1 MTSNE
6 KNVENKAAS
15 AAYERKQ
22 NRKRPGFLN
31 QETLDRIA
39 REHSQDLKEL
49 GAKDK
54 DC

>member
-1 MTSNE
+1 MTSDE
-6 KNVENKAAS
+6 EQAGSKAVS
-15 AAYERKQ
+15 AAYQRKQ
-22 NRKRPGFLN
+22 NRKRPDFLN

-54 DC
+54 DR